1 MAPHSDLHARVRAQ
15 YADGGGAAFY
25 RCVMG
30 DGGAAIHYGHYAT
43 ADTPMSEA
51 VRASTTSLIEMA
63 ARHGGGMPRR
73 VIDLGAGA
81 GGSAHQVAVETGA
94 RVVCVDLCAELHAA
108 NLRDAEAAGLAGQI
122 ETWQGSFDAL
132 PAAWS
137 ATFDLAWSQDAL
149 CHAPDRRA
157 VFREIRRVLAPG
169 GLLVISDVLRD
180 DEATATDVAA
190 FTGVNAV
197 DALASPAETSSA
209 LIDSG
214 FELLESAD
222 WSGLLRANF
231 AAMLLQITRHREE
244 MIAGGVPAARID
256 GFACS
261 LETRLAWPGRHVMRW
276 AAWVC
281 RAR

>member
-1 MAPHSDLHARVRAQ
+1 MASHSDLHDRVRSQ
-15 YADGGGAAFY
+15 YAQAGGEAFY

-43 ADTPMSEA
+43 ADTPMRDA
-51 VRASTTSLIEMA
+51 VRASTTALLEMA
-63 ARHGGGMPRR
+63 ARHGGGTPRR

-81 GGSAHQVAVETGA
+81 GGSSHQVAAQTGA

-108 NLRDAEAAGLAGQI
+108 NLRDAEAAGMAGQI

-132 PAAWS
+132 PATWS

-157 VFREIRRVLAPG
+157 VFREIHRVLAPG
-169 GLLVISDVLRD
+169 GLLVFSDVLRD
-180 DEATATDVAA
+180 DAATDADVAA

-197 DALASPAETSSA
+197 DALASPAGTASDLLDA
-209 LIDSG
+209 G

-222 WSGLLRANF
+222 WSPLLRANF
-231 AAMLLQITRHREE
+231 ASMLSQITRHREE
-244 MIAGGVPAARID
+244 MIAVGVPAARID
-256 GFACS
+256 GFARS

-276 AAWVC
+276 VAWVC
-281 RAR
+281 RAC